1 MHVLSGT
8 LIIRRTSVYCRK
20 SARFVA
26 NSYNMT
32 SVIERLSK
40 MRKLAPTKDPN
51 RSHHNVPDSL
61 QFRQSGAVKLIR
73 ITGQVDL
80 HACYDI
86 DTKSVKT

>member
-8 LIIRRTSVYCRK
+8 LIIRRTSVQRK

-40 MRKLAPTKDPN
+40 MGKLAPTKNPN

-61 QFRQSGAVKLIR
+61 QFRQSGAVTLIR

-80 HACYDI
+80 RAC
-86 DTKSVKT
+86 